1 LCRESEGSVRFVVV
15 TIFPEFF
22 PSPLAVGLLGKAVE
36 NGLVQ
41 VDTIQLRDF
50 THDRHQT
57 VDDTSFGGGPG
68 MVMRVEPLVEALE
81 HVKATSPV
89 ARTVLL
95 SPRGRKFDQAC
106 AREYAGYGSIC
117 LVCGRYE
124 GVDERLVEGGFV
136 DEELSIGDF
145 VLNGGEVA
153 ALAVIECCSRLVPGV
168 VGKEESVVR
177 DSFSDG
183 LLDHPHYTRPRE
195 FRGQSVPE
203 VLLSGNHAEIEKWR
217 RRQSLLATAARR
229 PDLMERLELSDEDS
243 RLLRT

>member
-1 LCRESEGSVRFVVV
+1 MRFVVV

>member
-1 LCRESEGSVRFVVV
+1 VRFVVV